1 MTPQRTIEKAN
12 ENYTDEMTKKR
23 SKHFTILVSPTHRK
37 DLAPCYFHLF
47 LKLRKK
53 KYLTGYHVLSDDEI
67 KTTVKINFCQ
77 KKEVQFSCGGLAK
90 SSKIQTLMEVC
101 VLQRNIFFFFF
112 SEVSIPNMEG
122 KQGVTFLHIFILV
135 KF

>member
-1 MTPQRTIEKAN
+1 VTPQRTIEKAN

-101 VLQRNIFFFFF
+101 VLQRNIFFF
-112 SEVSIPNMEG
+112 
-122 KQGVTFLHIFILV
+122 LLV
-135 KF
+135 KYLFPIWKGNKV